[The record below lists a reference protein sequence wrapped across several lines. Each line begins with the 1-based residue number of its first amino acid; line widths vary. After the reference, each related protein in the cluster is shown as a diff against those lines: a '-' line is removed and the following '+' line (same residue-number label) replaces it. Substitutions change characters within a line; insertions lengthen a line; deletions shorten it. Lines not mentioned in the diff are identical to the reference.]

1 MRIFLD
7 FIRIVKFNGFYNGIK
22 RFRDELFEN
31 YFFDFFNKTQTRQ
44 IVIKKNYRKILQVN
58 KKIKICLGDKWYQ
71 PTYSTPLI
79 KSLNFLKKDILS
91 YKNYEVC
98 FIDIG
103 CGKGK
108 PNYIFSKHF
117 PHIASYGIEIFNY
130 YKNFFIHNM
139 KLVTKNFYFINK
151 NALDINVK
159 IFQKKKFIIIHNKN
173 TFSGYNLTKILKKFM
188 KLNIKTIL
196 IYNNPYF
203 HTKILNFKYQY
214 TKPQLIFK
222 TSGWHKN
229 YKSYIYS
236 FEK

>member
-1 MRIFLD
+1 LRIFLD
-7 FIRIVKFNGFYNGIK
+7 FIRIVKFHGFYNGVK
-22 RFRDELFEN
+22 RFRDEIFEN

-130 YKNFFIHNM
+130 YKN
-139 KLVTKNFYFINK
+139 
-151 NALDINVK
+151 
-159 IFQKKKFIIIHNKN
+159 